1 MANHFVEHLV
11 NCGCLTF
18 FNGEPF
24 KYASGAEGPIYC
36 DNRKILGFPEERS
49 VFVESFMS
57 LIEKEKVDCDLVVG
71 MATGGVPIAA
81 ILADR
86 LGLPFCYV
94 RSSAKKHGQSK
105 LIEGCFE
112 EGMKVILIE
121 DLINQG
127 GSVYSGAQKVLE
139 ANLSLQAV
147 FSLVNYSFESSERLL
162 SKLNCPVYSLVSFDD
177 LQRFI
182 ENDPSSG
189 KDILRHIINWHKDP
203 LNWSLEK

>member
-1 MANHFVEHLV
+1 MANHFVENLV

-18 FNGEPF
+18 FKGDPF
-24 KYASGAEGPIYC
+24 KYASGAVGPIYC
-36 DNRKILGFPEERS
+36 DNRRILGFPEERNI
-49 VFVESFMS
+49 FVESFIS
-57 LIEKEKVDCDLVVG
+57 LINKKKIDCDLVIG

-81 ILADR
+81 MLADR
-86 LGLPFCYV
+86 LGLPFSYV

-105 LIEGCFE
+105 LIEGSFQ

-139 ANLSLQAV
+139 ANLSLEAV
-147 FSLVNYSFESSERLL
+147 FSIVNYSFESSQILL

-182 ENDPSSG
+182 ENEPSLG
-189 KDILRHIINWHKDP
+189 KSVLDHVTNWHKDP
-203 LNWSLEK
+203 LNWSL